1 MRFGFTALLVA
12 CLGFSA
18 AAFAAE
24 EKKMGDSDPAIAA
37 IDAQI
42 AKVKVDKMQRD
53 WKSHV
58 PKPEKVTFDPKH
70 TYFWVLDTTK
80 GQMEIKLFP
89 KVAPMHVTSTIY
101 LTRMG
106 FYDGVVFHRVIQ
118 GFMAQ
123 GGDPTGTG
131 SGGPGYKYDGEFAP
145 DGPKHDKAGILSMA
159 HAGPGTDGSQ
169 FFITFG
175 PTPHLNNVHTV
186 FGEVVKGMD
195 ALKKLEASG
204 SQSGKTSEKLEIVKA
219 TIRVE

>member
-1 MRFGFTALLVA
+1 
-12 CLGFSA
+12 
-18 AAFAAE
+18 
-24 EKKMGDSDPAIAA
+24 
-37 IDAQI
+37 
-42 AKVKVDKMQRD
+42 
-53 WKSHV
+53 
-58 PKPEKVTFDPKH
+58 
-70 TYFWVLDTTK
+70 
-80 GQMEIKLFP
+80 MEIKLFP

-145 DGPKHDKAGILSMA
+145 DGPKHDKAGMLSMA

-195 ALKKLEASG
+195 TLKKLEAVGLGQRPHEREARDREGYDSG
-204 SQSGKTSEKLEIVKA
+204 RVASGAGWRMCSGTSRRSH
-219 TIRVE
+219 TIPTAASARST